1 MSKIQLVVEQTTEIV
16 NKIKKITVP
25 ETVVRKNTWF
35 VTTDGKKHKNKFYA
49 ENWQYCLD
57 WKIIEIREPFT
68 LSDAV
73 KLYSELLQTSG
84 IFRLYKSSPSH
95 SDRLLGREY
104 HFVKRTFDRVIHYSI
119 TWPLAS
125 RPT

>member
-73 KLYSELLQTSG
+73 KLYSELLEKYGDS
-84 IFRLYKSSPSH
+84 
-95 SDRLLGREY
+95 E
-104 HFVKRTFDRVIHYSI
+104 IHYDSGY
-119 TWPLAS
+119 LDQL
-125 RPT
+125 